1 MQVTTRRFQKLRK
14 QRLVVAGSGST
25 YTMGMMM
32 SLIEE
37 RERFPLQ
44 EIVFYDIDE
53 ARQERNA
60 KATEILFK
68 ERYPELESFSYTT
81 NKEEAFLDADFVFVQ
96 IRTGG
101 LAMRELDEQ
110 LSLKHGV
117 VGQETCGPG
126 GMAYGLRS
134 IKDMIELVNDIRRY
148 SPNSW
153 ILNYTNPAA
162 IVSIALKR
170 EFPNDHR
177 LLNICD
183 MPIAIMISY
192 AHMLGLE
199 VWDIVPE
206 YFGLN
211 HFGWFTKI
219 YDKNGT
225 DHTEKLKK
233 LIIENGFKPKDKEI
247 ANDISWQKTFE
258 QARQMILDFPEF
270 LPNTYLQ
277 YYLYPDQMVE
287 KEDPHY
293 TRARQVIDGR
303 QKRVHELCDRII
315 SNGTAEGE
323 EELHVDIHGVFMIK
337 AAESLA
343 YNLSE
348 RFIVMVE
355 NNGII
360 PNLPSDA
367 MVEVPVLLTSNGPKA
382 FSVGPIPTFYKG
394 LIESQYAY
402 EKLVVDA
409 YYGKSYTKL
418 LQALTLNRTVINVST
433 AKVILDELME
443 ANKDFWPILQK

>member
-1 MQVTTRRFQKLRK
+1 MKK
-14 QRLVVAGSGST
+14 QRLVIVGSGST

-37 RERFPLQ
+37 KDHFPLKDL
-44 EIVFYDIDE
+44 VFYDIDE
-53 ARQERNA
+53 KRQERNA

-68 ERYPELESFSYTT
+68 ERYPELDSFSYTT
-81 NKEEAFLDADFVFVQ
+81 DKEEAFRDADFVFVQ

-110 LSLKHGV
+110 ISLNHGV

-134 IKDMIELVNDIRRY
+134 IKDMIELVYDIRCY
-148 SPNSW
+148 SPEAW

-192 AHMLGLE
+192 AQILGLD

-219 YDKNGT
+219 LDKKGT
-225 DHTEKLKK
+225 DHTERLKQ
-233 LIIENGFKPKDKEI
+233 LILDNGFKPEDKEI
-247 ANDISWQKTFE
+247 ANDVSWQKTFE
-258 QARQMILDFPEF
+258 QARQIMIDFPEF

-277 YYLYPDQMVE
+277 YYFYPEQMVE
-287 KEDPHY
+287 KEDPNH
-293 TRARQVIDGR
+293 TRARQVIEGR
-303 QKRVHELCDRII
+303 QKRVHNLCDRII
-315 SNGTAEGE
+315 ANGTAQGE
-323 EELHVDIHGVFMIK
+323 KELHVDIHGVFMIK

-343 YNLSE
+343 YNLEE
-348 RFIVMVE
+348 RFILMVE

-360 PNLPSDA
+360 SNLPAEA
-367 MVEVPVLLTSNGPKA
+367 MVEVPVILTTNGPKP
-382 FSVGPIPTFYKG
+382 FSVGEVPTFYKG
-394 LIESQYAY
+394 LIENQYAY
-402 EKLVVDA
+402 EKLVVDG
-409 YYGKSYTKL
+409 YFGKSYMKL
-418 LQALTLNRTVINVST
+418 LQALTLNRTVINVTT
-433 AKVILDELME
+433 AKAILDDLIE
-443 ANKDFWPILQK
+443 ANKDFWPELQK